1 MLWTTNSTS
10 LLAKTVAKENFN
22 ARHADLWEWGTFSEE
37 VYVVNFPTSWMF
49 IPFFVSFMDSFSFFS
64 LPGTSGTVHRRERR
78 SFYCLQLYKL
88 SQRQLVLRNSRYWLS
103 LALLGQI
110 SILNHIISSLSK
122 AAVLKETYISSG
134 TMEVVLKIPDGS
146 TQLLQIVTEMENIRN
161 RPHSTDDLYFLL
173 THWWGKTKG
182 AGNCQSTSL

>member
-1 MLWTTNSTS
+1 MDYEQYLLISEDRRERKLLLHATRTSGSEVHSPKRCTRLIFQLRGCSFHFLFPLWIHF
-10 LLAKTVAKENFN
+10 L
-22 ARHADLWEWGTFSEE
+22 
-37 VYVVNFPTSWMF
+37 
-49 IPFFVSFMDSFSFFS
+49 FFS

-103 LALLGQI
+103 LAFLGQI

-122 AAVLKETYISSG
+122 APVLQETYISSA

-146 TQLLQIVTEMENIRN
+146 TQLLQIVTERENIRN